1 MKILGLPSTIGVKQS
16 HASAAKM
23 KGRAKPGDL
32 AVQKKLRRLLLHV
45 LLQAFD
51 SGRPSSIIFPVSGS
65 KQTLDSPICNYLL
78 VLESLAAISPTPE
91 AWKKQRVQCKN
102 SGERDRSVLD
112 K

>member
-51 SGRPSSIIFPVSGS
+51 SGAQQDETRGS
-65 KQTLDSPICNYLL
+65 YLL
-78 VLESLAAISPTPE
+78 LGATVLTGYSWTPFVYYLPCLRFQTDIGFSDLQLSAGSRISCRHLTN
-91 AWKKQRVQCKN
+91 A
-102 SGERDRSVLD
+102 
-112 K
+112 